1 LLLFIQATKNGLG
14 QRNTAT
20 PQVHAGRGLG
30 KQTRIAGGGVIQE
43 TPDALVSSAL
53 PPDGTSNANIERPS
67 KPRRLGVIKN
77 TGVRRRRPRT
87 ATVMPVVEYRHRPW
101 QQGHHRS
108 ALSGWQPQIEG
119 KSKTGNARLGNLPT
133 ERFDDGVA

>member
-1 LLLFIQATKNGLG
+1 MLLFTQATKNGLG

-43 TPDALVSSAL
+43 APDALVSSAL

-77 TGVRRRRPRT
+77 TGVRHTGRPRT
-87 ATVMPVVEYRHRPW
+87 ATTAPLAT
-101 QQGHHRS
+101 GASSKRS
-108 ALSGWQPQIEG
+108 EWLAATDRG
-119 KSKTGNARLGNLPT
+119 KEQNG
-133 ERFDDGVA
+133 